1 MERAELRVDTSG
13 GDRHQ
18 HRRVIPFPRQPAWEG
33 ERPTRVMSPRAA
45 EAFLLDRVS
54 AGSAVFMGTVER
66 RGRRYQCY
74 RVFHSDGEKGEGGST
89 MIYHPQR

>member
-1 MERAELRVDTSG
+1 MPTFDG
-13 GDRHQ
+13 GSSPG
-18 HRRVIPFPRQPAWEG
+18 RRVIPFPRQPGDA
-33 ERPTRVMSPRAA
+33 RPVRTMSPRAA

-74 RVFHSDGEKGEGGST
+74 RLFHGGGEAGEGGST
-89 MIYHPQR
+89 VIYHPQR